1 MTTMLRAAI
10 MLAVLVGLPTA
21 WMYYGPLPPRAQR
34 VVDGLV
40 ASAKGALDWDRIV
53 DGDENSTL
61 PTTAPESEI
70 DTAAPAPASPLQRA
84 GALARISGSPPA
96 EAASPVIQQAQSAE
110 IELARRVEP
119 LLAKLRELGVAAYAL
134 EPWGGD
140 RQLFR
145 FHCEMP
151 LAGSDTITEQ
161 FEAIAADPQQ
171 SVAQVV
177 ADVTNWH
184 ASRTVATLR

>member
-21 WMYYGPLPPRAQR
+21 WMYYGPLPPQAQR
-34 VVDGLV
+34 TVDRLV
-40 ASAKGALDWDRIV
+40 ASAKEALAWDKRIGAEEETDAPSLEIGA
-53 DGDENSTL
+53 GDPADVA
-61 PTTAPESEI
+61 PTF
-70 DTAAPAPASPLQRA
+70 AAERPAP
-84 GALARISGSPPA
+84 
-96 EAASPVIQQAQSAE
+96 AASPVIQQAQSAE
-110 IELARRVEP
+110 LELARRLEP

-140 RQLFR
+140 RTLFR

-151 LAGSDTITEQ
+151 LAGSDAITEQ

-184 ASRTVATLR
+184 ASRSVATLR

>member
-21 WMYYGPLPPRAQR
+21 WMYYGPLPPQAQR
-34 VVDGLV
+34 TVDRLV
-40 ASAKGALDWDRIV
+40 ASAKEMLDWDRIV

-61 PTTAPESEI
+61 ATTVSESEI
-70 DTAAPAPASPLQRA
+70 GLAATAPNPASPLQRA
-84 GALARISGSPPA
+84 GAPEGAQAHPPA
-96 EAASPVIQQAQSAE
+96 EAGSPSAE
-110 IELARRVEP
+110 LELARRLEP

-140 RQLFR
+140 RKLFR

-151 LAGSDTITEQ
+151 LAGSDAITQQ

-184 ASRTVATLR
+184 ASRSVATLR

>member
-10 MLAVLVGLPTA
+10 MLAVLVGLPAA
-21 WMYYGPLPPRAQR
+21 WIYYGPLPPRAQR

-40 ASAKGALDWDRIV
+40 ASAKESLDWDKRIAAEEKAETPSLEIGG
-53 DGDENSTL
+53 GD
-61 PTTAPESEI
+61 AA
-70 DTAAPAPASPLQRA
+70 DAAPAFATESPAA
-84 GALARISGSPPA
+84 V
-96 EAASPVIQQAQSAE
+96 AASPVIQQAQSAE

-119 LLAKLRELGVAAYAL
+119 LLAKLRDLGVAAYAL

-140 RQLFR
+140 RRLFR

-151 LAGSDTITEQ
+151 LAGSDAITQQ

-184 ASRTVATLR
+184 ASRSVATLR